1 MQRFVADLLTAEG
14 ALVEPIEPEG
24 LDVLAPP
31 ALQVAL
37 GVAEMCRLGFG
48 TTLPSDAR
56 RVGLETDWLD
66 RFARLL
72 GERGRWARH
81 ILRPELRA
89 LTDPERMLG
98 HELVLDNATFRL
110 LGVTPAWT
118 SYLIL
123 DFHYSAVSDDKRDG
137 VLRLGVNQATG
148 ALPDAV
154 LDAVAPWLEGDG
166 VAPWREGDGV
176 APARP
181 DAADLPPAW
190 HRQRVLDLVA
200 RALPARLDTA
210 LAPFVK
216 GLQRRLGR
224 EQDRLYD
231 YHNDLYQAA
240 SRRAAGQA
248 ETDPGRPREELRIAA
263 IAREYQSKLD
273 DLARQYSM
281 RVNVAWTQTLVL
293 EMPVQRFE
301 VQIRRRKAER
311 TILLDWNPLAR
322 RLESPVCEFSF
333 SAERPRLAC
342 DDAVHLVT
350 PAGLGP
356 CIGCDKPF
364 CRACHQD
371 TCPKCGAASGR

>member
-1 MQRFVADLLTAEG
+1 MGRLQRFVADLLTAEG

-24 LDVLAPP
+24 LDVLALP
-31 ALQVAL
+31 AVQSAL

-48 TTLPSDAR
+48 TTLPSDAQ

-66 RFARLL
+66 RFARLM

-89 LTDPERMLG
+89 LSDPERVLG
-98 HELVLDNATFRL
+98 HELALDNATFRL

-154 LDAVAPWLEGDG
+154 LDAVAPWLEGDD
-166 VAPWREGDGV
+166 VAQAG
-176 APARP
+176 P

-200 RALPARLDTA
+200 HALPARLDTA

-231 YHNDLYQAA
+231 YHNDLYRTA
-240 SRRAAGQA
+240 SRRAAGLA
-248 ETDPGRPREELRIAA
+248 EADPGRPREELRIAA
-263 IAREYQSKLD
+263 IAREYQAKLD
-273 DLARQYSM
+273 DITRQYAM
-281 RVNVAWTQTLVL
+281 RVTVAWTQTLVL

-333 SAERPRLAC
+333 STERPRLAC
-342 DDAVHLVT
+342 DDAVHLVA

-356 CIGCDKPF
+356 CTGCGKPF
-364 CRACHQD
+364 CRACHRG
-371 TCPKCGAASGR
+371 TCPKCGAASGG

>member
-1 MQRFVADLLTAEG
+1 MGRLQRFVADLLTAEG

-24 LDVLAPP
+24 LDVLALP
-31 ALQVAL
+31 AVQSAL

-48 TTLPSDAR
+48 TTLPSDAQ

-66 RFARLL
+66 RFARLM

-89 LTDPERMLG
+89 LSDPERVLG
-98 HELVLDNATFRL
+98 HELALDNATFRL

-154 LDAVAPWLEGDG
+154 LDAVAPWLEGDD
-166 VAPWREGDGV
+166 VAQAG
-176 APARP
+176 P

-200 RALPARLDTA
+200 HALPARLDTA

-231 YHNDLYQAA
+231 YHNDLYRTA
-240 SRRAAGQA
+240 SRRAAGLA
-248 ETDPGRPREELRIAA
+248 EADPGRPREELRIAA
-263 IAREYQSKLD
+263 IAREYQAKLD
-273 DLARQYSM
+273 DITRQYAM
-281 RVNVAWTQTLVL
+281 RVTVAWTQTLVL

-333 SAERPRLAC
+333 STERPRLAC
-342 DDAVHLVT
+342 DDAVHLVA

-356 CIGCDKPF
+356 CIGCGKPF
-364 CRACHQD
+364 CRACHRGA
-371 TCPKCGAASGR
+371 CPKCGAASGG

>member
-1 MQRFVADLLTAEG
+1 MGRLQRFVADLLTAEG

-24 LDVLAPP
+24 LDVLALP
-31 ALQVAL
+31 AVQSAL

-48 TTLPSDAR
+48 TTLPSDAQ

-66 RFARLL
+66 RFARLM

-89 LTDPERMLG
+89 LSDTERVLG
-98 HELVLDNATFRL
+98 HELALDNATFRL

-154 LDAVAPWLEGDG
+154 LDAVAPWLEGDD
-166 VAPWREGDGV
+166 VAQAG
-176 APARP
+176 P
-181 DAADLPPAW
+181 DVADLPPAW

-231 YHNDLYQAA
+231 YHNDLYRTA
-240 SRRAAGQA
+240 SRRAAGLA
-248 ETDPGRPREELRIAA
+248 EADPGRPREELRIAA
-263 IAREYQSKLD
+263 IAREYQAKLD
-273 DLARQYSM
+273 DITRQYAM
-281 RVNVAWTQTLVL
+281 RVTVAWTQTLVL

-333 SAERPRLAC
+333 STERPRLAC
-342 DDAVHLVT
+342 DDAVHLVA

-356 CIGCDKPF
+356 CTGCGKPF
-364 CRACHQD
+364 CRACHRG
-371 TCPKCGAASGR
+371 TCPKCGAASGG

>member
-1 MQRFVADLLTAEG
+1 MQCFVADLLTAEG

-24 LDVLAPP
+24 LDVLASPSVQ
-31 ALQVAL
+31 AAL

-48 TTLPSDAR
+48 TALPPEAQ
-56 RVGLETDWLD
+56 RVGLESDWLS

-72 GERGRWARH
+72 GERGRWARR
-81 ILRPELRA
+81 ILRPELRVPA
-89 LTDPERMLG
+89 DPERLLS

-110 LGVTPAWT
+110 LRVTPAWT
-118 SYLIL
+118 RYLIL
-123 DFHYSAVSDDKRDG
+123 DFHYAAVSDDKRDG

-154 LDAVAPWLEGDG
+154 LEAVAPWLEGDA
-166 VAPWREGDGV
+166 VD
-176 APARP
+176 P
-181 DAADLPPAW
+181 DAPDVAELPPTW

-200 RALPARLDTA
+200 CALPARLDTA

-231 YHNDLYQAA
+231 YHDDLYREA
-240 SRRAAGQA
+240 SRRAAGLA
-248 ETDPGRPREELRIAA
+248 ETDPVRLREALRIAA
-263 IAREYQSKLD
+263 IAREYQAKLD
-273 DLARQYSM
+273 DLARQYAM
-281 RVNVAWTQTLVL
+281 RVTVAWTQTLVL

-311 TILLDWNPLAR
+311 TIRLDWNPLAR
-322 RLESPVCEFSF
+322 RLEPPVCEFSF
-333 SAERPRLAC
+333 STERPRLAC

-350 PAGLGP
+350 AAGLAP
-356 CIGCDKPF
+356 CISCGKPF
-364 CRACHQD
+364 CRACHKG
-371 TCPKCGAASGR
+371 TCPKCGAAPRG

>member
-14 ALVEPIEPEG
+14 ALVEPIDPEG

-31 ALQVAL
+31 AVQAAL

-48 TTLPSDAR
+48 TALPSDAQ
-56 RVGLETDWLD
+56 RVGIETDWLD
-66 RFARLL
+66 RFARML

-81 ILRPELRA
+81 ILRPDLRA
-89 LTDPERMLG
+89 PSDPERMLG
-98 HELVLDNATFRL
+98 HELALDNATFRL

-166 VAPWREGDGV
+166 VAPAG
-176 APARP
+176 P

-190 HRQRVLDLVA
+190 HHQRVLDLVA
-200 RALPARLDTA
+200 RALPARLDAA

-231 YHNDLYQAA
+231 YHNDLYRAA
-240 SRRAAGQA
+240 SRRAVGLA
-248 ETDPGRPREELRIAA
+248 EADPGRPREELRIAA
-263 IAREYQSKLD
+263 ISREYQSKLD
-273 DLARQYSM
+273 DLARQYAM
-281 RVNVAWTQTLVL
+281 RVTVAWTRTLVL

-301 VQIRRRKAER
+301 VQLRRRKAQR
-311 TILLDWNPLAR
+311 TVLLDWNPLAR

-333 SAERPRLAC
+333 STERPRLAC

-356 CIGCDKPF
+356 CIDCHKPF
-364 CRACHQD
+364 CRACHNGK
-371 TCPKCGAASGR
+371 CPKCGAASGG

>member
-1 MQRFVADLLTAEG
+1 MGRLQSFVADLLTAEG

-24 LDVLAPP
+24 LDVLAMP
-31 ALQVAL
+31 AVQAAL
-37 GVAEMCRLGFG
+37 GVPEMCRLGFG
-48 TTLPSDAR
+48 TTLPSDAQ

-72 GERGRWARH
+72 GERGRWSRR

-89 LTDPERMLG
+89 LSDPERMLG
-98 HELVLDNATFRL
+98 HELLLDNATFRL
-110 LGVTPAWT
+110 VGVTPAWT

-154 LDAVAPWLEGDG
+154 LDAVAPWLEGDDA
-166 VAPWREGDGV
+166 V
-176 APARP
+176 PARP
-181 DAADLPPAW
+181 DAAELPPAW

-200 RALPARLDTA
+200 HALPARLDTA

-216 GLQRRLGR
+216 GLQRRLSR
-224 EQDRLYD
+224 EQDRLYE
-231 YHNDLYQAA
+231 YHDDLYQAA
-240 SRRAAGQA
+240 SRRAVGLA
-248 ETDPGRPREELRIAA
+248 EADPGRPREELRIAA
-263 IAREYQSKLD
+263 IAREYQAKLD
-273 DLARQYSM
+273 DLARQYAM
-281 RVNVAWTQTLVL
+281 RVTVAWTQTLVL

-350 PAGLGP
+350 RAGLGP
-356 CIGCDKPF
+356 CTGCGKPF
-364 CRACHQD
+364 CRACHQG
-371 TCPKCGAASGR
+371 TCPKCGAASGG

>member
-1 MQRFVADLLTAEG
+1 MGRLQRFVADLLTAEG

-24 LDVLAPP
+24 LDVLALP
-31 ALQVAL
+31 AVQSAL

-48 TTLPSDAR
+48 TTLPSDAQ

-66 RFARLL
+66 RFARLM

-89 LTDPERMLG
+89 LSDPERVLG
-98 HELVLDNATFRL
+98 HELALDNATFRL

-154 LDAVAPWLEGDG
+154 LDAVAPWLEGDD
-166 VAPWREGDGV
+166 VAQAG
-176 APARP
+176 P
-181 DAADLPPAW
+181 DVADLPPAW

-200 RALPARLDTA
+200 HALPARLDTA

-231 YHNDLYQAA
+231 YHNDLYRTA
-240 SRRAAGQA
+240 SRRAAGLA
-248 ETDPGRPREELRIAA
+248 EADPGRPREELRIAA
-263 IAREYQSKLD
+263 IAREYQAKLD
-273 DLARQYSM
+273 DITRQYAM
-281 RVNVAWTQTLVL
+281 RVTVAWTQTLVL

-333 SAERPRLAC
+333 STERPRLAC
-342 DDAVHLVT
+342 DDAVHLVA

-356 CIGCDKPF
+356 CTGCGKPF
-364 CRACHQD
+364 CRACHRG
-371 TCPKCGAASGR
+371 TCPKCGAASGG

>member
-1 MQRFVADLLTAEG
+1 MGRLQRFVADLLTAEG

-24 LDVLAPP
+24 LDVLALP
-31 ALQVAL
+31 AVQSAL

-48 TTLPSDAR
+48 TTLPSDAQ

-66 RFARLL
+66 RFARLM

-89 LTDPERMLG
+89 LSDTERVLG
-98 HELVLDNATFRL
+98 HELALDNATFRL

-154 LDAVAPWLEGDG
+154 LDAVAPWLEGDD
-166 VAPWREGDGV
+166 VAQAG
-176 APARP
+176 P

-200 RALPARLDTA
+200 HALPARLDTA

-231 YHNDLYQAA
+231 YHNDLYRTA
-240 SRRAAGQA
+240 SRRAAGLA
-248 ETDPGRPREELRIAA
+248 EADPGRPREELRIAA
-263 IAREYQSKLD
+263 IAREYQAKLD
-273 DLARQYSM
+273 DITRQYAM
-281 RVNVAWTQTLVL
+281 RVTVAWTQTLVL

-333 SAERPRLAC
+333 STERPRLAC
-342 DDAVHLVT
+342 DDAVHLVA

-356 CIGCDKPF
+356 CTGCGKPF
-364 CRACHQD
+364 CRACHRG
-371 TCPKCGAASGR
+371 TCPKCGAASGG